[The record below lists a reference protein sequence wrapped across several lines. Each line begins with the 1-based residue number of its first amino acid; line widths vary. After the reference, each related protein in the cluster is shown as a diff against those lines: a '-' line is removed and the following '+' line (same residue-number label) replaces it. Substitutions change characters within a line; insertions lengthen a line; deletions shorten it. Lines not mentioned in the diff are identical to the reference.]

1 MTVTNCC
8 ADSYRSFT
16 LQLGGK
22 VRSRYHPEFA
32 GWLRQSTW
40 NQRDFGR
47 MPEMIVRAQSVED
60 IADTLRFAHQHRHP
74 VSVRAGGHSYSGCF
88 LRTNC
93 ILLDISA
100 LHEIQVD
107 PDNALAQ
114 VEPGVTARE
123 LTRQLKTHGLA
134 FPTGHAGQVA
144 LSGFLLGGGMGINTT
159 AWGGMSVFNIEAV
172 DVITADGHLC
182 HASAEENTDLFWAA
196 RGAGP
201 NVFFVVIRFYLK
213 CQPMPKAIA
222 NHVYQLPYN
231 ALSMLLEVIDGQ
243 SWDPRLQIMI
253 GLLPPQP
260 GQPHT
265 LILNTIAFT
274 DDERES
280 AALQRSLTQKLPSA
294 LITVVAEL
302 ANSSFEDIYQQGEG
316 MLVGRR
322 FRSDNIITDR
332 IQAVGR
338 VFDVTLPGQPSPAGI
353 TLLAWRG
360 EQTFPDAA
368 YSVKGRF
375 FVSTYLQWYE
385 EQDDEA
391 NHHWLLSLYGK
402 LAEFS
407 CGSYINEF
415 DLESRSQKVEHCY
428 SPKNWQRLC
437 ELRQQYDP
445 LGIFVNVQRL
455 QDELYM

>member
-1 MTVTNCC
+1 MKETNCY

-16 LQLGGK
+16 LQLAGR
-22 VRSRYHPEFA
+22 VRSRYHPEYP
-32 GWLRQSTW
+32 GWLRQSAW
-40 NQRDFGR
+40 NKRNFGR

-60 IADTLRFAHQHRHP
+60 VVDTINFAYQHRHP
-74 VSVRAGGHSYSGCF
+74 LSVSAGGHSYSGCF
-88 LRTNC
+88 LRNNS

-100 LHEIQVD
+100 LREIQVD
-107 PDNALAQ
+107 PDNSLAQ
-114 VEPGVTARE
+114 IGPGVTARE
-123 LTRQLKTHGLA
+123 LSHQLKRYGLA

-172 DVITADGHLC
+172 DLITADGQLC
-182 HASAEENTDLFWAA
+182 HASAEENIDLFWAA

-201 NVFFVVIRFYLK
+201 NAFFVVVRFYLK
-213 CQPMPKAIA
+213 CHPMPKAIA

-231 ALSMLLEVIDGQ
+231 ALSILLEVIEGQ
-243 SWDPRLQIMI
+243 TWDPRIQIMI
-253 GLLPPQP
+253 GLMHPQP
-260 GQPHT
+260 DQPHT
-265 LILNTIAFT
+265 LILNIIAFT
-274 DDERES
+274 DNEQES
-280 AALQRSLTQKLPSA
+280 AALQRSLIQLIPSY
-294 LITVVAEL
+294 LITVLTEL
-302 ANSSFEDIYQQGEG
+302 PNSSFEDIYLQGEG
-316 MLVGRR
+316 MLIGRH

-338 VFDVTLPGQPSPAGI
+338 VFDVALPEQPSPAGI
-353 TLLAWRG
+353 TLLTWRG

-385 EQDDEA
+385 EQDDLA
-391 NHHWLLSLYGK
+391 NRQWLLSLYDK
-402 LAEFS
+402 LAELS

-415 DLESRSQKVEHCY
+415 DLESRAQQVECCY
-428 SPKNWQRLC
+428 LPKNWQRLC

-445 LGIFVNVQRL
+445 FEIFINVKFL
-455 QDELYM
+455 QDE